1 MTDEQIKQNAEEYA
15 NSMYD
20 KKYQCEPWKECYMIH
35 NAGAHSRDEEIEMW
49 KRVVEERQLE
59 IEKLRNP
66 WVSVED
72 RLPENGEM
80 VFTRSIIKTEGGG
93 KCVEDEQFLV
103 QQFIGKWI
111 SDNRYQQ
118 TFRGIT
124 FNAINNVTHWMPIP
138 QIKKG

>member
-1 MTDEQIKQNAEEYA
+1 MEEKITA
-15 NSMYD
+15 LIARD
-20 KKYQCEPWKECYMIH
+20 KDGTKLGELMKE
-35 NAGAHSRDEEIEMW
+35 N
-49 KRVVEERQLE
+49 V
-59 IEKLRNP
+59 KLRNP

-118 TFRGIT
+118 KFRGIT

-138 QIKKG
+138 ELIKED